1 MELSVLWGLSVAL
14 LICPLYMDPTG
25 VGVLCEVT
33 CNEER
38 MGMEG
43 GSYTLTKKLEYGSI
57 MIYHCPEG
65 YYPHPALTRSCL
77 KSGTWKPPP
86 KRRPPQ
92 QCKMIECPNPLVLES
107 GSVLPVQSQYFVNN
121 KTTYECYSGYSL
133 RGSASRVCQVNGKWS
148 GGTPI
153 CSRDSGSEDRCADPG
168 IPAGARRSGSS
179 FGIDDILSYRCDDS
193 LHLLGSK
200 TRVCQESGQWTGT
213 EPQCYYKHTYDT
225 ALEVTEAFGSAI
237 RESLQMAAPVDDTD
251 QEGKKITIDKGGKLN
266 MYIAMDISDSIAE
279 TDFNSSRNAVKKL
292 ITKVSSFSVSPNYEI
307 IFFASD
313 VLEVVNIIDFSGDK
327 RKPLE
332 KVLTDLDNFKY
343 DARDNVG
350 TNLNLAFKTILE
362 RMAIQKLRNKML
374 FMEIHHVLIFFT
386 DGAYNMGGSPENT
399 MDKIRDSV
407 YMNNKTKRE
416 KYLDVYVFGVGSDIF
431 DEDIMPLVTKR
442 NGERHYFK
450 LKNVID
456 LEKTFDDIIDES
468 QVVGVCGLH
477 KNYDDNTPSTIRQR
491 YPWMARIDNMHE
503 VGKASKCMGSLVTR
517 RFILTAAHCFKFDD
531 KADNIRIA
539 MGENQVIKGASRII
553 LHPDYNINGKK
564 NDGINEFYDYDVALI
579 QLKNDVDVSIH
590 IRPICIPCT
599 KETSGALRLVG
610 EAITCKQQEQLLFTN
625 PLEEVSFISYD
636 KKEQMDQ
643 RSDAKLKLQDQLRD
657 NCIEMAVNE
666 VEGITPLNLKDIVTD
681 NFLCTGGRQPTRDN
695 VACKGDSGGAVF
707 KDYDKHRTIQ
717 VGVISWGTKNLC
729 PGGNSDIKQESSET
743 SRDFHINLFKVV
755 PFLKKYLGNDTED
768 YQPLEFLEN

>member
-1 MELSVLWGLSVAL
+1 MELSVLWSLSVAL
-14 LICPLYMDPTG
+14 LIC
-25 VGVLCEVT
+25 VLCEVT

-237 RESLQMAAPVDDTD
+237 RESLQMA
-251 QEGKKITIDKGGKLN
+251 EGKKITIDKGGKLN

-279 TDFNSSRNAVKKL
+279 TDFNSARNAVKKL

-332 KVLTDLDNFKY
+332 KVLDDLDNFKY

-362 RMAIQKLRNKML
+362 RMAIQKQRNEML

-399 MDKIRDSV
+399 MAKIRESV

-477 KNYDDNTPSTIRQR
+477 KNYDDNTPNTIRQR
-491 YPWMARIDNMHE
+491 YPWMARIDNTVTTHN
-503 VGKASKCMGSLVTR
+503 VSASKCMGSLVTR

-531 KADNIRIA
+531 KFCLLT
-539 MGENQVIKGASRII
+539 VIKGASRII

-579 QLKNDVDVSIH
+579 KLKNDVDVSIH

-610 EAITCKQQEQLLFTN
+610 EAITCKQQEQLLFKN

-643 RSDAKLKLQDQLRD
+643 RSDARLKLQDQLRD
-657 NCIEMAVNE
+657 NCIEMAVTE

-681 NFLCTGGRQPTRDN
+681 NFLCTGGKQPTRDN

-707 KDYDKHRTIQ
+707 KDYDEHRTIQ

-729 PGGNSDIKQESSET
+729 PGGNSDVKQESSEK

>member
-1 MELSVLWGLSVAL
+1 
-14 LICPLYMDPTG
+14 MDPTG
-25 VGVLCEVT
+25 VGVLCAVT
-33 CNEER
+33 CNEES

-43 GSYTLTKKLEYGSI
+43 GSYTLTRKLEYGSI

-65 YYPHPALTRSCL
+65 YYPHPALTRACL

-86 KRRPPQ
+86 QRRRLQ

-133 RGSASRVCQVNGKWS
+133 RGSASRVCQTNGKWS

-153 CSRDSGSEDRCADPG
+153 CSRDSGGEDRCADPG

-179 FGIDDILSYRCDDS
+179 FGIDDKLSYRCDDS

-200 TRVCQESGQWTGT
+200 TRVCQENGQWTGT
-213 EPQCYYKHTYDT
+213 EPKCYYKHTYDT
-225 ALEVTEAFGSAI
+225 ALEITEAFGSAI
-237 RESLQMAAPVDDTD
+237 RESLQLAAPIDDTD
-251 QEGKKITIDKGGKLN
+251 QEGKKITIDKAGKLN

-279 TDFNSSRNAVKKL
+279 NEFDKARNAVKKL

-307 IFFASD
+307 LFFASD

-332 KVLTDLDNFKY
+332 KVLEDLDNFKY

-362 RMAIQKLRNKML
+362 RMAIQKLRNEKL
-374 FMEIHHVLIFFT
+374 FTEVHHVLIFFT

-399 MDKIRDSV
+399 VAKIRESV
-407 YMNNKTKRE
+407 YMNNKTERD
-416 KYLDVYVFGVGSDIF
+416 KYLDVYVFGVGSEIF
-431 DEDIMPLVTKR
+431 DEDIVPLVTKR
-442 NGERHYFK
+442 NGESHYFK
-450 LKNVID
+450 VKNAVE
-456 LEKTFDDIIDES
+456 LEKTFDKIIDES
-468 QVVGVCGLH
+468 QVVSLCGLH
-477 KNYDDNTPSTIRQR
+477 RNYDDTTPNTIRQR
-491 YPWMARIDNMHE
+491 YPWMARIDNTHE
-503 VGKASKCMGSLVTR
+503 DGTASKCMGSIVSR
-517 RFILTAAHCFKFDD
+517 RFILTAAHCFKFEDN
-531 KADNIRIA
+531 ADNIRVTIGA
-539 MGENQVIKGASRII
+539 NQVVKGASRII

-564 NDGINEFYDYDVALI
+564 DDGIKEFYDYDVALI
-579 QLKNDVDVSIH
+579 ELKDDVNFSID

-610 EAITCKQQEQLLFTN
+610 EAITCKQQEQLLFKN

-636 KKEQMDQ
+636 KEEQMDQ

-657 NCIEMAVNE
+657 NCIEPAATQ
-666 VEGITPLNLKDIVTD
+666 VEGITPLNLKDVVTD

-707 KDYDKHRTIQ
+707 KDYDEYRTIQ
-717 VGVISWGTKNLC
+717 VGVISWGTEDLC
-729 PGGNSDIKQESSET
+729 PGGNSDFKQESSEK

-755 PFLKKYLGNDTED
+755 PFLKKYLGDEKQD
-768 YQPLEFLEN
+768 YQPLQFLEN